1 MLCDTRVMDVC
12 HFMIF
17 QTHRLYNT
25 KKDPK
30 VSYGLWMIVKGQ
42 CRIISLN
49 KGTTMAWNVDN
60 EEVTHAWGQGHVGNL
75 WTSLSILF

>member
-1 MLCDTRVMDVC
+1 MKLLCDARVMGVC

-25 KKDPK
+25 KRDPK
-30 VSYGLWMIVKGQ
+30 VSYGLWMTVKGQ

-49 KGTTMAWNVDN
+49 KGTTMAWNGDRGVW
-60 EEVTHAWGQGHVGNL
+60 EISVPPSQFCFKPAFGT
-75 WTSLSILF
+75 